1 MKSGNGSAAPSPT
14 RGVAQNIAELLH
26 DIVVL
31 AELQWQLLRCDARQ
45 SLAQMITPAIV
56 LACAA
61 VLLLSCIPL
70 ALVCIA
76 LFLAEGTD
84 LSYAQSFSITLAIGM
99 VVGGIVALVSAWM
112 LRRSFVVL
120 RRSPAPNVRTL
131 PRRLAGLFAGR
142 RYKSPTR
149 SQSHGSSRRRQLS
162 ASRDL

>member
-120 RRSPAPNVRTL
+120 RRSQIEFQQNLDWVKRMFKRLGNV
-131 PRRLAGLFAGR
+131 
-142 RYKSPTR
+142 
-149 SQSHGSSRRRQLS
+149 
-162 ASRDL
+162 ASRPRQPQTFERYPVD